1 MSTDLLRA
9 ITTETR
15 LRLESP
21 YGRKWDVWFLFAI
34 TILVGVG
41 LVMLYSAS
49 AIMAAQKLGDQWY
62 LVRSQTMRV
71 AAGYVMLFIGLQI
84 DYRWYR
90 RLIHPLLV
98 LAFSSLLL
106 VLLFGVV
113 QNGSQRWFSLFGV
126 SFQPSELAKIVV
138 VMYLA
143 YAVSK
148 KKEMMRNLFWGV
160 IPILGIVGLFV
171 GLLMLQPDF
180 GTSVILISMMFL
192 FFFVSGTQLL
202 TLGGFILAGGF
213 AAFMVISSSPYR
225 MKRIMAFLDPWQY
238 RTDIG
243 YQISES
249 LIAIG
254 SGGLTG
260 KGLGNGM
267 GKLGYV
273 PELWSDFIGTIIA
286 EELGL
291 LGVIALV
298 SVFLFVLWRGLRIAM
313 HSEDEFGKFLAFGIT
328 ALFSFQTAANLFVIT
343 GLAPTKG
350 LTLPFVSLGGSSMI
364 FALFGVGI
372 LLNISKNAP
381 DTWEQGREEREA
393 RRAEKEWSR
402 SRDKILKRRKRQR

>member
-34 TILVGVG
+34 TVLVGVG

-71 AAGYVMLFIGLQI
+71 AAGYVMLFVGLQI